1 MKGRNMDL
9 RMDSA
14 SCLSHHGA
22 LISRGDLEGWAACDP
37 DLGSS
42 PFRLMND
49 LLQVMAFPFCVNS
62 ILNSI
67 PPHLAI
73 HEILNPETSERRHS
87 HHVLTWVTE
96 KPCLYH
102 WCSMGGV
109 RFCLARFHAF
119 PSPKG
124 SSEKPLNP
132 ACHEIALPTD
142 GGLRQTWVRGA

>member
-1 MKGRNMDL
+1 MVHPAMKGRNMDL

-96 KPCLYH
+96 KPSLPLVFH
-102 WCSMGGV
+102 GWCPVLPG
-109 RFCLARFHAF
+109 AF
-119 PSPKG
+119 PRISKPQRQLREAPKPG
-124 SSEKPLNP
+124 
-132 ACHEIALPTD
+132 LPRNCT
-142 GGLRQTWVRGA
+142 AN